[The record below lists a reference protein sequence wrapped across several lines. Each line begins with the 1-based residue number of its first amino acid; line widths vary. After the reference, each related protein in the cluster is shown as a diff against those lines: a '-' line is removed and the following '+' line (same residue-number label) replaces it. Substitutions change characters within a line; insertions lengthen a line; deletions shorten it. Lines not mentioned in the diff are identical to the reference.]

1 MLFHAYL
8 GQNQLFWRVGEWL
21 RYKYENKSYYKQELM
36 MIRKTIVI
44 NDELFDAIQF
54 NHLLEQ
60 YGSFSELASK
70 ALQLLVEKQ
79 QKDLYKKAM
88 IEASQDKLYLQD
100 IYEVQKDFEY
110 ADFLEE
116 TVIVQE
122 NSK

>member
-1 MLFHAYL
+1 
-8 GQNQLFWRVGEWL
+8 
-21 RYKYENKSYYKQELM
+21 

-88 IEASQDKLYLQD
+88 IEASQDELYLQD

-116 TVIVQE
+116 TVMVQE